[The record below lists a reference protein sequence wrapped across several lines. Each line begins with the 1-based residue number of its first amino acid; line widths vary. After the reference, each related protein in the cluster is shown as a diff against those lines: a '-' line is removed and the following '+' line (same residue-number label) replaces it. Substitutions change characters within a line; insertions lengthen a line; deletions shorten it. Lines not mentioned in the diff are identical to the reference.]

1 MKRGRDKFNKIKP
14 IICIWVRVYSILP
27 KKMRIKLFERY
38 RKTKGYRGILM
49 RYILLKTIAK
59 EVGDNVLIAPD
70 VYIFNPENIS
80 IGKNV
85 SIHPM
90 CYIEAKGN
98 IEIEDDVSIAHG
110 VTILSVNHI
119 YSDLNTPIKDQG
131 IKCKETKIKSNV
143 WIGAKVSVL
152 AGVTVG
158 SGSVIAAG
166 AVVTKDVDEFCV
178 VGGVP
183 AKIIKDRKNITN
195 D

>member
-1 MKRGRDKFNKIKP
+1 MQIDMG
-14 IICIWVRVYSILP
+14 
-27 KKMRIKLFERY
+27 
-38 RKTKGYRGILM
+38 
-49 RYILLKTIAK
+49 A
-59 EVGDNVLIAPD
+59 NVK
-70 VYIFNPENIS
+70 
-80 IGKNV
+80 IGKHVFINHGLT
-85 SIHPM
+85 IM
-90 CYIEAKGN
+90 ARGG

-143 WIGAKVSVL
+143 WIGAKASVL